1 MKKYILS
8 FIAMWFGLISV
19 QAESISV
26 PGVNIQ
32 PGSTSTVGISLNNTE
47 TNLVSFQMDLTLPE
61 GITVNKAGCSLSSR
75 FTDAGQELTIGKQ
88 GTNVYRLVSTSFSL
102 APISGTSGEIIT
114 LSLTAAANNAGGTAT
129 ISNIRFVT
137 SNSEKITLSNA
148 SFNITTHFLV
158 NSISLSE
165 TALTFRK
172 AGETATL
179 TATAAPSNATNKS
192 VTWTSSNTAVATVDN
207 NGLVTAVANGTAT
220 ITATANDGSNVSA
233 SCAVTISPYDITS
246 NDIFFRITDE
256 NAKTAEV
263 TFVEEGEG
271 NADFYFGSISVPRRV
286 TKDGV
291 IYTVTAVGENAFN
304 NCTDLTSVTLPATI
318 MSINERAFY
327 NCPNLTTV
335 NIPDGVTAIGESAFY
350 YCTGLT
356 SVTIP
361 EGVTAI
367 EGFTFYK
374 CTGLESVTLP
384 ESLISIGEEVFCDCY
399 NIASIEIPSSVTTI
413 KRGAF
418 GGCSLISSITL
429 PQRLSTLEDWAFNRC
444 SNLTAITIPTNVSII
459 DEGTFN
465 GCEKLAA
472 VTFQGNVTTIKSQAF
487 QGCSRLTSF
496 TFPESVTS
504 IGGNAF
510 NNCSNLTS
518 VTMPASVI
526 NFTGDYAFGEN
537 NNIESVYITD
547 MSKWLQTPF
556 NQGNNPLRSGARL
569 YLNNEEVK
577 NLVIPEGTTSIL
589 TAAFEGCESLTSV
602 VIPSSVT
609 AINPHAFASCP
620 NLKAMVV
627 NNTTPMSISTPQ
639 SLGTIF
645 VPNESVDVYKAA
657 EGWSTFADRIQPQT
671 GWTFTAAVPCGEGTA
686 DLTFKVTSA
695 NPWEVEVSASPEDI
709 AGALTIPAS
718 VQNENGIEF
727 AVKTIGE
734 NAFKGRP
741 LTSVELPTGLIE
753 IGNSAFAE
761 CSYLTTINLPEGIRR
776 FGFWAFSGSGLVS
789 VVLPEGITD
798 FCNAV
803 FAGCT
808 NLSSVEWPSDLT
820 TISSW
825 TFYQCSKLSSFDIP
839 NTVSV
844 IKDNTFRE
852 SGLESIKFPSTLT
865 SVGHDA
871 FSDCKSLTSIDFN
884 RCPANF
890 EYNSFYGCSS
900 LEELYIPNTV
910 KFLNN
915 GGTWAWNNFG
925 HCSSLRSVVFEAFE
939 AGQQRWSTPTV
950 FPDCPALETVVLP
963 STSVMQ
969 NGFFARCDN
978 LRSVTFLEISDDFTP
993 RTYNFSKMFQFLDP
1007 NKIHFTVPEGHAE
1020 ELLKAGYINISD
1032 LSALPMAR
1040 AEFEAQAT
1048 RITTMMNALS
1058 DGDKATLTAA
1068 ISSARSAANAAED
1081 YATVYAQITAIK
1093 TTAKTYLSTATL
1105 PDGFD
1110 MTAALLSNPD
1120 FDQLQLGWDFNQ
1132 YWATWPNVNQ
1142 RGWNEAAY
1150 ENGDVSI
1157 DKFID
1162 TWEQTTLLDGQI
1174 TQTINAM
1181 PAGIYR
1187 LEADIIATK
1196 QDDASAEVTGV
1207 SLFAGNKSIA
1217 VATENKKPQHFS
1229 FKFENTLTK
1238 DVTIGININGTNAN
1252 WVAMDNVRL
1261 IYEGKAA
1268 DIPQGIDLVS
1278 NENARVYLYNVE
1290 TGKYLSAGHSGG
1302 THAMLDETGLP
1313 IRLTQNPESGLW
1325 QIYFWEGSKSNQLLF
1340 KDYESNEVY
1349 VDYDPNHS
1357 NADEDLTL
1365 WSITTTGE
1373 GGYLIQNKMQLN
1385 TGDYLGNIPT
1395 RQDAQINYTG
1405 VSYTDLINT
1414 ATVNDNSHW
1423 LIFTKENSDQ
1433 LAAKYRL
1440 MAAIL
1445 RMEASD
1451 NVNDELLAAARTVYN
1466 NADATAAEV
1475 IDITTQ
1481 LNSQMGM
1488 PAENQPVDMTALIIN
1503 PRFENNTTE
1512 GWSGANVVGGRADA
1526 TSNHEQEFYEKDFN
1540 MYQTITGVPN
1550 GIYRLKWK
1558 GLHRP
1563 GSCDQVY
1570 NEFNAGTDNAS
1581 AVVYANNTQKTM
1593 LNWATGA
1600 GDADLGDWQANGVSY
1615 PNSMEAARKHFDAGL
1630 YADFLEVEVTDNVLT
1645 IGVKNTE
1652 PMASRH
1658 WVVFSDFE
1666 LYILENA
1673 EQAHNKLVTS
1683 TAKGLQGGKAQLPI
1697 LMDNEASIAG
1707 VQFKIRTP
1715 EGMTVGTDGS
1725 GDPKVSATSRVNG
1738 MTIMSAQREDY
1749 TQVLI
1754 YGIGKNVKG
1763 NSGAIINVALDIANT
1778 LELGDYKVDIYDI
1791 VLTATNG
1798 LRITPFS
1805 VKSTVT
1811 LVDAESGDANHD
1823 GEVDVADIIAVAN
1836 YILGRPSAQFDEI
1849 AANVNGDTSIDVADI
1864 IGIANIILHG
1874 RQALAPSVKNMEDKL
1889 DPQ

>member
-1 MKKYILS
+1 MKYKY
-8 FIAMWFGLISV
+8 G
-19 QAESISV
+19 
-26 PGVNIQ
+26 
-32 PGSTSTVGISLNNTE
+32 
-47 TNLVSFQMDLTLPE
+47 
-61 GITVNKAGCSLSSR
+61 
-75 FTDAGQELTIGKQ
+75 
-88 GTNVYRLVSTSFSL
+88 Y
-102 APISGTSGEIIT
+102 
-114 LSLTAAANNAGGTAT
+114 
-129 ISNIRFVT
+129 
-137 SNSEKITLSNA
+137 
-148 SFNITTHFLV
+148 
-158 NSISLSE
+158 
-165 TALTFRK
+165 
-172 AGETATL
+172 
-179 TATAAPSNATNKS
+179 
-192 VTWTSSNTAVATVDN
+192 
-207 NGLVTAVANGTAT
+207 
-220 ITATANDGSNVSA
+220 
-233 SCAVTISPYDITS
+233 
-246 NDIFFRITDE
+246 
-256 NAKTAEV
+256 
-263 TFVEEGEG
+263 
-271 NADFYFGSISVPRRV
+271 
-286 TKDGV
+286 
-291 IYTVTAVGENAFN
+291 
-304 NCTDLTSVTLPATI
+304 
-318 MSINERAFY
+318 
-327 NCPNLTTV
+327 
-335 NIPDGVTAIGESAFY
+335 
-350 YCTGLT
+350 
-356 SVTIP
+356 
-361 EGVTAI
+361 
-367 EGFTFYK
+367 

-384 ESLISIGEEVFCDCY
+384 ESLTSIGEEVFCDCY

-526 NFTGDYAFGEN
+526 NFTGSYAFGEN

-547 MSKWLQTPF
+547 LSKWLQTPF

-609 AINPHAFASCP
+609 AINPYAFSSCP

-645 VPNESVDVYKAA
+645 VPNESVDVYKVAD
-657 EGWSTFADRIQPQT
+657 GWSEFADRIQPWT

-709 AGALTIPAS
+709 AGALTIPAT
-718 VQNENGIEF
+718 VQNESGIVF
-727 AVKTIGE
+727 AVKAIGD
-734 NAFKGRP
+734 NAFKARQG
-741 LTSVELPTGLIE
+741 LTSIVLENGIVQIGQWVFQGDDNIVSITLPESITTILGAAFNGCSKLQSIN
-753 IGNSAFAE
+753 IPSGVTTIYDYTYSGCSALQNITLPE
-761 CSYLTTINLPEGIRR
+761 RLTTIGLY
-776 FGFWAFSGSGLVS
+776 AFRGSGL
-789 VVLPEGITD
+789 ETIT
-798 FCNAV
+798 
-803 FAGCT
+803 
-808 NLSSVEWPSDLT
+808 
-820 TISSW
+820 
-825 TFYQCSKLSSFDIP
+825 
-839 NTVSV
+839 
-844 IKDNTFRE
+844 
-852 SGLESIKFPSTLT
+852 FPSTLT
-865 SVGHDA
+865 AVGHDA
-871 FSDCKSLTSIDFN
+871 FKDCKQLTSIDFN
-884 RCPANF
+884 HCSAYF
-890 EYNSFYGCSS
+890 EYACFAGCSS
-900 LEELYIPNTV
+900 LETLSIPNTV
-910 KFLNN
+910 KFKN
-915 GGTWAWNNFG
+915 GDGSWSWATFDYCN
-925 HCSSLRSVVFEAFE
+925 SLKTVIFEAFDE
-939 AGQQRWSTPTV
+939 GQSRWSTTSV
-950 FPDCPALETVVLP
+950 FPNCPALETIVLP
-963 STSVMQ
+963 SISVMQ
-969 NGFFARCDN
+969 KSFFLHCN
-978 LRSVTFLEISDDFTP
+978 SLKSVTFLEIPANFDP
-993 RTYNFSKMFQFLDP
+993 RQYNFDKMFAGLDVDQ
-1007 NKIHFTVPEGHAE
+1007 IQFTVPAGTAE
-1020 ELLKAGYINISD
+1020 MMLKAGYKHLSD
-1032 LSALPMAR
+1032 LSGLPIVQ
-1040 AEFEAQAT
+1040 AEFEAEAT
-1048 RITTMMNALS
+1048 RIEAMADALS
-1058 DGDKATLTAA
+1058 DGDKASLTTA
-1068 ISSARSAANAAED
+1068 ITNARSAVNGAED
-1081 YATVYAQITAIK
+1081 YATVYAQIDAIK
-1093 TTAKTYLSTATL
+1093 TAAKTFLSTATL
-1105 PDGFD
+1105 PADFD
-1110 MTAALLSNPD
+1110 ITAATIINPD
-1120 FDQLQLGWDFNQ
+1120 FEQLQLGWNVQNDWVN
-1132 YWATWPNVNQ
+1132 YPNVNK
-1142 RGWNEAAY
+1142 RGWNGATY

-1162 TWEQTTLLDGQI
+1162 SWENTTLQDGDLS
-1174 TQTINAM
+1174 QTITSL

-1217 VATENKKPQHFS
+1217 VATENQKPQHFS

-1395 RQDAQINYTG
+1395 RQDAQINYNG

-1512 GWSGANVVGGRADA
+1512 GWSGANVVGGRTDA

-1581 AVVYANNTQKTM
+1581 AVVYANDTQKTM

-1615 PNSMEAARKHFDAGL
+1615 PNSMEAARRHFDAGL

-1763 NSGAIINVALDIANT
+1763 NSGAIISVALDIANT